1 MGVLTIRNV
10 DDEVIAALKARAKAN
25 HRSLEGELRYLL
37 SRYAVPDSKSAGK
50 PDRISPGAR
59 KALSKPENTLVLS
72 PVSVWEAVLLAE
84 KGRVDLAPD
93 PWSWIRMALATRPL
107 KEVPLTHEVALRSR
121 SVRLPHD
128 DPADRFI
135 AATAMVNGLTLVTA
149 DRSLLECPDIRVLS
163 AA

>member
-1 MGVLTIRNV
+1 MNLLLDTHVWIWSQLEPERLSTR
-10 DDEVIAALKARAKAN
+10 ARDTVTDPA
-25 HRSLEGELRYLL
+25 
-37 SRYAVPDSKSAGK
+37 
-50 PDRISPGAR
+50 
-59 KALSKPENTLVLS
+59 NTLALS
-72 PVSVWEAVLLAE
+72 PVSVWETLLLAD

-93 PWSWIRMALATRPL
+93 PWHWIRTALATRPL

-135 AATAMVNGLTLVTA
+135 AATAMVHGLTLVTA
-149 DRSLLECPDIRVLS
+149 DRSLLECPDIRVLP

>member
-1 MGVLTIRNV
+1 MNLLLDTHVWIWSQLEPERLSTR
-10 DDEVIAALKARAKAN
+10 ARDTVTDPA
-25 HRSLEGELRYLL
+25 
-37 SRYAVPDSKSAGK
+37 
-50 PDRISPGAR
+50 
-59 KALSKPENTLVLS
+59 NTLALS
-72 PVSVWEAVLLAE
+72 PVSVWETLLLAD

-93 PWSWIRMALATRPL
+93 PWHWIRTALATRPL

-135 AATAMVNGLTLVTA
+135 AATAMVHGLTVVTA
-149 DRSLLECPDIRVLS
+149 DRSLLECPDIRVLP